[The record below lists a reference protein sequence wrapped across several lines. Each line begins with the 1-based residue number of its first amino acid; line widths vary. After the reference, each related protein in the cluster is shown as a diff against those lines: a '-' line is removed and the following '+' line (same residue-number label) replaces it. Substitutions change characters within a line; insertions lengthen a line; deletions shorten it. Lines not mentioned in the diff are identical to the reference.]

1 MNNKVE
7 IDGSWYE
14 LVPMEKQDD
23 TEPELEQPNAFYG
36 IESVDGVFNF
46 SVLLDDDGKLWK
58 DTQSLTYKP
67 KGGTE
72 EHWDNPDFLKG
83 LVNGDTDS
91 IGFLPHTFTEKDT
104 NELLNVLNYAVKMK
118 WL

>member
-23 TEPELEQPNAFYG
+23 TKPELEQPNAFYG

-46 SVLLDDDGKLWK
+46 SVLLDDAGKLWK
-58 DTQSLTYKP
+58 DTQSITYKP
-67 KGGTE
+67 KGE
-72 EHWDNPDFLKG
+72 SEDQWDNPDFLLG
-83 LVNGDTDS
+83 IVNGDAES
-91 IGFLPHTFTEKDT
+91 IKFLPPEFTKKDT

>member
-1 MNNKVE
+1 MRNKVE
-7 IDGSWYE
+7 IDGKWYE

-23 TEPELEQPNAFYG
+23 TESELEQPNGFYG
-36 IESVDGVFNF
+36 IESDDGVFNF

-58 DTQSLTYKP
+58 DTQSVTYKP

-83 LVNGDTDS
+83 LVNGDNDS
-91 IGFLPHTFTEKDT
+91 IEFIPHTFTEKDT

>member
-7 IDGSWYE
+7 IEGKWYE

-23 TEPELEQPNAFYG
+23 TKPELEQPNAFYG
-36 IESVDGVFNF
+36 CESVDGVFNF
-46 SVLLDDDGKLWK
+46 SVLLDDDGKSWK

-72 EHWDNPDFLKG
+72 EYWDNPDFLNG
-83 LVNGDTDS
+83 LVNGATDC

-104 NELLNVLNYAVKMK
+104 NELLNVLNYAVKMG